1 MSTTQNSLRELLR
14 GVGTL
19 NAGVQ
24 VDKPLS
30 RKGSAAGKRKG
41 RAALKQKSGHK
52 DLLDAFFD
60 RAAPFYLADT
70 SGDLV
75 ITSAA
80 FRNIAPHLFGTDDVP
95 ASLDETPDPI
105 LALMEQLDAHHE
117 DIKQTD
123 TVSIVGKKRHFIS
136 EHFCVLD
143 DKDNIV
149 GFGGIYEDVT
159 PVARANGK
167 AGDMERWLCDV
178 IRSSSDWV
186 WSVDHNFNLTFAS
199 PRITEAIGIPS
210 QTLTGRH
217 FFTLGEFEDRDGGQ
231 QTREDMEAH
240 RPFRDRAMLMEGTE
254 GDTRHIIVSG
264 VPVFNEASGRFVG
277 YRGTGTDVTRQFNA
291 EQSAT
296 RANADLEQTLG
307 ELRQRNNDLAFA
319 LEQSQVADKA
329 KIDFLAM
336 MSHELRT
343 PLNCIIGFSDAAT
356 QKIHGPLK
364 ESYVE
369 YFSNIHKAG
378 THLLDII
385 NDILDTANI
394 EAGNLTIEPLPTRVA
409 DLVDEAANMVEP
421 KIGDKRKIVTKK
433 GKVVDTD
440 LLVVADRLRAKQILV
455 NLLGN
460 ALKFTP
466 EGGQIGVD
474 VALVP
479 KELVDITVW
488 DTGIGIPEDELEQV
502 FNPFYQVEKNIL
514 VREVEGAG
522 LGLAISKQLAQLMKG
537 DLSVESTVGKGT
549 RFTLSLPQA
558 KPK

>member
-24 VDKPLS
+24 VEKHQP
-30 RKGSAAGKRKG
+30 RKGSAARKRKG
-41 RAALKQKSGHK
+41 RAALKQKAGHK
-52 DLLDAFFD
+52 DLLDALFD
-60 RAAPFYLADT
+60 RTAPFYLADS

-75 ITSAA
+75 ITSKA
-80 FRNIAPHLFGTDDVP
+80 FRDIAPMLYGADDVP
-95 ASLDETPDPI
+95 VSIEETPDPLLSLI
-105 LALMEQLDAHHE
+105 EQLDANRE
-117 DIKQTD
+117 DIKRTD
-123 TVSIVGKKRHFIS
+123 TVSIEGKKRHYIS
-136 EHFCVLD
+136 DHFCVFD
-143 DKDNIV
+143 EKNDVV

-159 PVARANGK
+159 PAARANGK
-167 AGDMERWLCDV
+167 AGEMERWLCDV

-186 WSVDHNFNLTFAS
+186 WSVDHNFNLTFVS
-199 PRITEAIGIPS
+199 PRITEAIGVPS

-217 FFTLGEFEDRDGGQ
+217 FFTLGTFEDRDGAQ
-231 QTREDMEAH
+231 QTRADMEAQ
-240 RPFRDRAMLMEGTE
+240 RPFRGRALLMEGTE
-254 GDTRHIIVSG
+254 GDTRHIVVSG
-264 VPVFNEASGRFVG
+264 VPVFNETSGRFVG
-277 YRGTGTDVTRQFNA
+277 YRGTGTDVTRQFDA

-296 RANADLEQTLG
+296 RANAELEQTLG
-307 ELRQRNNDLAFA
+307 ELRQRNNDLAVA
-319 LEQSQVADKA
+319 LEKSQVAEKA

-369 YFSNIHKAG
+369 YFKNIHKAG

-394 EAGNLTIEPLPTRVA
+394 EAGNVTIEPLPMRVSN
-409 DLVDEAANMVEP
+409 LVEEAANMVEP
-421 KIGDKRKIVTKK
+421 KIGDKRQIVTKK

-440 LLVVADRLRAKQILV
+440 LLVLADRLRAKQILV

-466 EGGQIGVD
+466 GGGQVGVD
-474 VALVP
+474 IAIGAAG
-479 KELVDITVW
+479 LVDISVW
-488 DTGIGIPEDELEQV
+488 DTGIGIPEGELEQV

-522 LGLAISKQLAQLMKG
+522 LGLAISKQLAQLMNG
-537 DLSVESTVGKGT
+537 DLTVESTVGKGT

-558 KPK
+558 HPK

>member
-1 MSTTQNSLRELLR
+1 MSTTQTSLRELLR

-19 NAGVQ
+19 NAAVQ
-24 VDKPLS
+24 VSKDQDKKS
-30 RKGSAAGKRKG
+30 SAAGKRKG
-41 RAALKQKSGHK
+41 RAALRQKAGHK
-52 DLLDAFFD
+52 DLLDALFD
-60 RAAPFYLADT
+60 RITPFYLADA

-75 ITSAA
+75 ITSKA
-80 FRNIAPHLFGTDDVP
+80 FRDIAPSLYKADGVP
-95 ASLDETPDPI
+95 ASTDETPDSL
-105 LALMEQLDAHHE
+105 LALIEQVDGTRE
-117 DIKQTD
+117 NPKQTD
-123 TVSIVGKKRHFIS
+123 TVSIGGKKRHYIS
-136 EHFCVLD
+136 EHFCVFD
-143 DKDNIV
+143 EKNNVV

-159 PVARANGK
+159 PVARANSK
-167 AGDMERWLCDV
+167 AGEMERWLCDV

-186 WSVDHNFNLTFAS
+186 WSVDHNFNLTFVS
-199 PRITEAIGIPS
+199 PRITEAIGVPS
-210 QTLTGRH
+210 QSLTGRH
-217 FFTLGEFEDRDGGQ
+217 FFTLGTFDEKGGVEL
-231 QTREDMEAH
+231 TREDMVEH
-240 RPFRDRAMLMEGTE
+240 RPFRDHALAMEAAEG
-254 GDTRHIIVSG
+254 GIRHVMISG
-264 VPVFNEASGRFVG
+264 VPVFDESSGRFVG
-277 YRGTGTDVTRQFNA
+277 YRGTGTDVTRQFDA

-296 RANADLEQTLG
+296 RANAELAQTLG
-307 ELRQRNNDLAFA
+307 ELRQRNSDLALA

-369 YFSNIHKAG
+369 YFKNIHKAG
-378 THLLDII
+378 THLLEII

-394 EAGNLTIEPLPTRVA
+394 EAGNVTIDPLPMRVA
-409 DLVDEAANMVEP
+409 DLVEEAANMVEP

-440 LLVVADRLRAKQILV
+440 LLVLADRLRAKQILV

-466 EGGQIGVD
+466 GEGQVGVD
-474 VALVP
+474 VALGSTG
-479 KELVDITVW
+479 LVDISVW
-488 DTGIGIPEDELEQV
+488 DTGIGIPEGELKQV

-537 DLSVESTVGKGT
+537 DLNVESTVGKGT
-549 RFTLSLPQA
+549 RFTLSLPRA
-558 KPK
+558 NPK